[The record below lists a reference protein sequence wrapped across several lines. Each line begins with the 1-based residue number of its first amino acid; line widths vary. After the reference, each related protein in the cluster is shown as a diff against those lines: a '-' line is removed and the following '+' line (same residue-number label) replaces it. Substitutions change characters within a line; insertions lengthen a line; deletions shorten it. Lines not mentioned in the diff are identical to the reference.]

1 MEVGVTQD
9 YTRIWWDIRPHPRFG
24 TIEVRM
30 PDQPTLSSRTVAFAA
45 LLQALAAWALR
56 QEPAAVDPAR
66 RGDYAQNRWAAARFG
81 PQAELI
87 HPAGDRAVSVGDLW
101 AELVD
106 LIGLDPGLDPTRCEA
121 DEQSAAPDAH
131 TAAAGLVARTLA

>member
-1 MEVGVTQD
+1 
-9 YTRIWWDIRPHPRFG
+9 
-24 TIEVRM
+24 
-30 PDQPTLSSRTVAFAA
+30 
-45 LLQALAAWALR
+45 
-56 QEPAAVDPAR
+56 
-66 RGDYAQNRWAAARFG
+66 
-81 PQAELI
+81 
-87 HPAGDRAVSVGDLW
+87 VSVGDLW